1 MEVMKMPCPI
11 NPYKDEAMQQYFSS
25 LPPFVQENIMQCN
38 PNVQNV
44 EELRQ
49 CAENL
54 MNSN

>member
-1 MEVMKMPCPI
+1 MPCPI